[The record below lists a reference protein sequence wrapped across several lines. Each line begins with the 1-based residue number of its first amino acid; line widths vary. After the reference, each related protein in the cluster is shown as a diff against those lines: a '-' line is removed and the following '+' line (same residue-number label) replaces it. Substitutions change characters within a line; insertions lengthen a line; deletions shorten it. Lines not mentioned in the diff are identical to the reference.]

1 VALPRRITVG
11 RTLLTIL
18 TLSAAP
24 LAAQRLRVGQPAPDF
39 SLPAMSGDSVRLA
52 DLRGHP
58 VVLSFW
64 ASWCPPCLTELPA
77 LVSAW
82 NAQRPAGLQV
92 LAING
97 DDERPAVIRD
107 FTTKM
112 ALPFPVLLDARA
124 RVNDRYRITGLP
136 TTVFID
142 SAGVVR
148 ALNLGPIDRE
158 TLARDL
164 ETILPAH

>member
-1 VALPRRITVG
+1 MPRRITVG
-11 RTLLTIL
+11 RVVLTIL
-18 TLSAAP
+18 TLTAPP
-24 LAAQRLRVGQPAPDF
+24 LAAQRVRVGQPAPDF
-39 SLPAMSGDSVRLA
+39 SLTTLSGESVRLA

-58 VVLSFW
+58 VVVNFW

-82 NAQRPAGLQV
+82 NAQRSAGLQV
-92 LAING
+92 LAVNG

-107 FTTKM
+107 FTTRM

-124 RVNDRYRITGLP
+124 RVNDRYHVTGLP

-142 SAGVVR
+142 SAGIVR
-148 ALNLGPIDRE
+148 ALNPGPIDAE
-158 TLARDL
+158 TLARYL
-164 ETILPAH
+164 GTILPAH